1 MVNTTLFWM
10 QTSLRKKA
18 LQVNR
23 KALGV
28 NKKVPWPCIHTSS
41 DASRVGSNWVKICSS
56 DLRQTLA
63 RTLSLPLCGIP
74 MMILSTPN
82 SLDLSMIVF
91 IAGINTSQPS
101 MPKRFSD
108 DHFLARKASNLQYMK
123 KKWEIKFNHLASQ
136 HNNNNNNNISIKTNN
151 VSCILYFTLSPCL
164 LNPLTPMSDQDRIS
178 LYNFNAIS
186 TR

>member
-74 MMILSTPN
+74 MIILSTPN

-123 KKWEIKFNHLASQ
+123 KRMGNKIQPSCKPTQQQQQHIYKNKQCQLYSIFHLV
-136 HNNNNNNNISIKTNN
+136 TM
-151 VSCILYFTLSPCL
+151 FT
-164 LNPLTPMSDQDRIS
+164 
-178 LYNFNAIS
+178 
-186 TR
+186 